1 MYYNIGMEDSLRV
14 SEKGNE
20 SLNIYLRYFLFHD
33 FKRRLS
39 LKDNEALLR
48 FIQRLS
54 FDVKKLFYP
63 FELSLIAH
71 YPRVAILYINLTK
84 VRWRLR
90 RYPTWGDKC
99 DLNKINP
106 QYLIGKQ
113 MTYIETVLWRS
124 LRKIYGQDDW
134 ISESA
139 S

>member
-1 MYYNIGMEDSLRV
+1 MKENPPAAANADRRIFKTAGTLKSV
-14 SEKGNE
+14 QPAV
-20 SLNIYLRYFLFHD
+20 IYLRYFLFHD

-106 QYLIGKQ
+106 QYLN
-113 MTYIETVLWRS
+113 W
-124 LRKIYGQDDW
+124 
-134 ISESA
+134 
-139 S
+139 

>member
-1 MYYNIGMEDSLRV
+1 MEDSLRV

-54 FDVKKLFYP
+54 LMSKKLFYP

-71 YPRVAILYINLTK
+71 YSKSRYSLHKPDESSLEVKK
-84 VRWRLR
+84 VS
-90 RYPTWGDKC
+90 YMG
-99 DLNKINP
+99 
-106 QYLIGKQ
+106 
-113 MTYIETVLWRS
+113 
-124 LRKIYGQDDW
+124 
-134 ISESA
+134 
-139 S
+139 

>member
-1 MYYNIGMEDSLRV
+1 MEDSLRV

-71 YPRVAILYINLTK
+71 YPRVAILCINLTK

-106 QYLIGKQ
+106 QYLN
-113 MTYIETVLWRS
+113 W
-124 LRKIYGQDDW
+124 
-134 ISESA
+134 
-139 S
+139 